1 MGRPVNDRVPFND
14 KGFTLVE
21 AIASLVLIGIIAAI
35 AGIGLV
41 QISEGYVF
49 SKRNAETVQKA
60 QISMTRLI
68 KEMAALTALSSPAAA
83 SVTITRPQGGTPVT
97 QTIALS
103 GNAVQINGTTLID
116 NVTAFTLA
124 YFDGA
129 GASTATAAAI
139 RRIDITLTLTGANNH
154 SSTLTGSVNILESYW

>member
-1 MGRPVNDRVPFND
+1 MGTTVNRVPFND

-60 QISMTRLI
+60 QFAMTRLV
-68 KEMAALTALSSPAAA
+68 KEVAALTAISDPAAA
-83 SVTITRPQGGTPVT
+83 SVTITRPQGGTSVT
-97 QTIALS
+97 QAIALS
-103 GNAVQINGTTLID
+103 GNAVQINGVTLID
-116 NVTAFTLA
+116 QVTAFALA
-124 YFDGA
+124 YYDGT
-129 GASTATAAAI
+129 GAATATAAAI
-139 RRIDITLTLTGANNH
+139 RRIDITLTVTGANSY